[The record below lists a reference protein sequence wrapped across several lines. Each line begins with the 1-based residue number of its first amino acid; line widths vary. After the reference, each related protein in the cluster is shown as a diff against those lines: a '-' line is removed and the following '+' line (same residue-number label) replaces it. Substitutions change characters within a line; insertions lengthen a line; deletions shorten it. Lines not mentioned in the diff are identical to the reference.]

1 MYFAMLFQ
9 SDNGLHKVYHGMIL
23 VQKMRYWLPKDVV
36 GLCKK
41 IKSFLIIY
49 YFFFPVRIIDP
60 QEQANRWIK
69 NKEKENALKII
80 KMTDGHFLRILENC
94 VRIGMPLLLEDVGE
108 TLDPALEPI
117 LLKQT
122 FMAVCRNHFS
132 LFDCLL
138 NVWLIREVGY

>member
-1 MYFAMLFQ
+1 MNLLKEYL
-9 SDNGLHKVYHGMIL
+9 
-23 VQKMRYWLPKDVV
+23 
-36 GLCKK
+36 
-41 IKSFLIIY
+41 IKFS
-49 YFFFPVRIIDP
+49 RIIDP

-122 FMAVCRNHFS
+122 FMSVCIHQCFFLLDRICVIRVV
-132 LFDCLL
+132 DC
-138 NVWLIREVGY
+138 

>member
-1 MYFAMLFQ
+1 MAF
-9 SDNGLHKVYHGMIL
+9 V
-23 VQKMRYWLPKDVV
+23 R
-36 GLCKK
+36 K
-41 IKSFLIIY
+41 IFMNLLKEYLIK
-49 YFFFPVRIIDP
+49 FSRIIDP

-122 FMAVCRNHFS
+122 FMSVCIHQFFFFS
-132 LFDCLL
+132 IEFVSLGWSIV
-138 NVWLIREVGY
+138 NSSG

>member
-1 MYFAMLFQ
+1 
-9 SDNGLHKVYHGMIL
+9 MIL
-23 VQKMRYWLPKDVV
+23 VQKMRSLLQKVV
-36 GLCKK
+36 DGLCKK
-41 IKSFLIIY
+41 RKCCSFIKKE
-49 YFFFPVRIIDP
+49 FFFVLNRIIDP

-122 FMAVCRNHFS
+122 FMSVCINNYFFMEKKNKFFRVV
-132 LFDCLL
+132 D
-138 NVWLIREVGY
+138 Y

>member
-1 MYFAMLFQ
+1 
-9 SDNGLHKVYHGMIL
+9 
-23 VQKMRYWLPKDVV
+23 
-36 GLCKK
+36 
-41 IKSFLIIY
+41 
-49 YFFFPVRIIDP
+49 
-60 QEQANRWIK
+60 
-69 NKEKENALKII
+69 
-80 KMTDGHFLRILENC
+80 MTDGHFLRILENC

-138 NVWLIREVGY
+138 NVWLIRVVGY

>member
-1 MYFAMLFQ
+1 MFFL
-9 SDNGLHKVYHGMIL
+9 L
-23 VQKMRYWLPKDVV
+23 
-36 GLCKK
+36 KK
-41 IKSFLIIY
+41 EPFFLN
-49 YFFFPVRIIDP
+49 RIIDP

-122 FMAVCRNHFS
+122 FMSVCINDFCFF
-132 LFDCLL
+132 LC
-138 NVWLIREVGY
+138 IKK

>member
-1 MYFAMLFQ
+1 MAFVRKRKCSF
-9 SDNGLHKVYHGMIL
+9 I
-23 VQKMRYWLPKDVV
+23 
-36 GLCKK
+36 KK
-41 IKSFLIIY
+41 E
-49 YFFFPVRIIDP
+49 FFFVLNRIIDP

-122 FMAVCRNHFS
+122 FMSVCINDFCFF
-132 LFDCLL
+132 LC
-138 NVWLIREVGY
+138 IKK

>member
-1 MYFAMLFQ
+1 MYLPMHFQ
-9 SDNGLHKVYHGMIL
+9 SDNGLHKVYHAMIL

-41 IKSFLIIY
+41 NKIFLDDLL
-49 YFFFPVRIIDP
+49 FFSVRIIDP

-122 FMAVCRNHFS
+122 FMSVC
-132 LFDCLL
+132 
-138 NVWLIREVGY
+138 I

>member
-1 MYFAMLFQ
+1 MAFVRKDFLDVFLFT
-9 SDNGLHKVYHGMIL
+9 
-23 VQKMRYWLPKDVV
+23 
-36 GLCKK
+36 
-41 IKSFLIIY
+41 
-49 YFFFPVRIIDP
+49 FFSVRIIDP

-69 NKEKENALKII
+69 NKEKENSLKII

-122 FMAVCRNHFS
+122 FMSVCS
-132 LFDCLL
+132 QSVLIVGLLIECLGWSII
-138 NVWLIREVGY
+138 NSSW

>member
-1 MYFAMLFQ
+1 ML
-9 SDNGLHKVYHGMIL
+9 S
-23 VQKMRYWLPKDVV
+23 
-36 GLCKK
+36 
-41 IKSFLIIY
+41 
-49 YFFFPVRIIDP
+49 VRGDDSMDDEICVLSIIDP

-69 NKEKENALKII
+69 NKEKENALKVI

-122 FMAVCRNHFS
+122 FMSVRILELVSSSIDFTHRIFRVV
-132 LFDCLL
+132 D
-138 NVWLIREVGY
+138 Y

>member
-1 MYFAMLFQ
+1 MAFVRNKIYLF
-9 SDNGLHKVYHGMIL
+9 
-23 VQKMRYWLPKDVV
+23 
-36 GLCKK
+36 
-41 IKSFLIIY
+41 IY
-49 YFFFPVRIIDP
+49 LKYLFCRIIDP

-122 FMAVCRNHFS
+122 FMSVCIH
-132 LFDCLL
+132 
-138 NVWLIREVGY
+138 LIFLYSFYFEIFI

>member
-1 MYFAMLFQ
+1 
-9 SDNGLHKVYHGMIL
+9 
-23 VQKMRYWLPKDVV
+23 
-36 GLCKK
+36 
-41 IKSFLIIY
+41 LIFY
-49 YFFFPVRIIDP
+49 RLIDP

-69 NKEKENALKII
+69 NKEKDNALKII

-122 FMAVCRNHFS
+122 FMSVCIHQFCSVWNFSKKQNPFRAV
-132 LFDCLL
+132 D
-138 NVWLIREVGY
+138 Y

>member
-1 MYFAMLFQ
+1 
-9 SDNGLHKVYHGMIL
+9 MIL

-41 IKSFLIIY
+41 NKIFLDDLL
-49 YFFFPVRIIDP
+49 FFSVRIIDP

-122 FMAVCRNHFS
+122 FMSVC
-132 LFDCLL
+132 
-138 NVWLIREVGY
+138 I

>member
-1 MYFAMLFQ
+1 MAFVRDRNLFDH
-9 SDNGLHKVYHGMIL
+9 SIENKFVLN
-23 VQKMRYWLPKDVV
+23 
-36 GLCKK
+36 
-41 IKSFLIIY
+41 
-49 YFFFPVRIIDP
+49 RIIDP

-94 VRIGMPLLLEDVGE
+94 VRIGMPLLLEDIGE

-122 FMAVCRNHFS
+122 FMSVCVERNS
-132 LFDCLL
+132 LFFSDRL
-138 NVWLIREVGY
+138 NDVLFIRVVDY

>member
-1 MYFAMLFQ
+1 MAF
-9 SDNGLHKVYHGMIL
+9 V
-23 VQKMRYWLPKDVV
+23 R
-36 GLCKK
+36 KK
-41 IKSFLIIY
+41 KCSFIKKE
-49 YFFFPVRIIDP
+49 FFFCRIIDP

-122 FMAVCRNHFS
+122 FMSVCMN
-132 LFDCLL
+132 
-138 NVWLIREVGY
+138 LIIFLWKKK

>member
-1 MYFAMLFQ
+1 MAFVRKK
-9 SDNGLHKVYHGMIL
+9 SDFCENIIL
-23 VQKMRYWLPKDVV
+23 NFY
-36 GLCKK
+36 
-41 IKSFLIIY
+41 
-49 YFFFPVRIIDP
+49 RIIDP

-122 FMAVCRNHFS
+122 FMSVCINNIFLS
-132 LFDCLL
+132 
-138 NVWLIREVGY
+138 

>member
-1 MYFAMLFQ
+1 M
-9 SDNGLHKVYHGMIL
+9 
-23 VQKMRYWLPKDVV
+23 
-36 GLCKK
+36 
-41 IKSFLIIY
+41 
-49 YFFFPVRIIDP
+49 FFCRIIDP

-69 NKEKENALKII
+69 NKEKDNQLKII

-122 FMAVCRNHFS
+122 FMSVCIHQFFS
-132 LFDCLL
+132 
-138 NVWLIREVGY
+138 VWNFLKNKIHLGRSIINSFG